1 MELVNRISY
10 AIDLFCNCII
20 MHTNKFIVSLEI
32 NCKGCIIIEIA
43 TSIYIFIAYYY
54 LPAVEVRVA
63 NKLTNRTAFVI
74 ILHSK
79 YD

>member
-10 AIDLFCNCII
+10 AIDLFSNCIL
-20 MHTNKFIVSLEI
+20 MHMHMHISCNRDSYT
-32 NCKGCIIIEIA
+32 

-79 YD
+79 YN